1 MSVGPATPETRYEP
15 VFGWPSLPHGIS
27 FKEATSVGVDSQ
39 DRVYVFNRG
48 QHPMIVFDREG
59 NFITTWGE
67 GLFARPHDVT
77 VDDEDNLWLADDM
90 DHTIRKTTTDG
101 EVLMTLGTPGKPAPW
116 QQGGIFNR
124 PTQAAIHPVTGDL
137 FVSDGYG
144 NSHIHK
150 FDRDGKHIMTWGGS
164 GTDPGQFSLPHNIC
178 MLGEGRVVVCDREN
192 FRMQVFTT
200 DGEFVEQ
207 WHMHRP
213 MGLEAGKGEDT
224 NIYVCEAGGPPVM
237 AGVPNIG
244 QRVKVLD
251 RQGNEVTRFGNPLS
265 GEAPDQFLAPHSLS
279 VDSHGDVYVAE
290 VSYTAFGSQQDPPRE
305 VVSLRKWRRV
315 SG

>member
-1 MSVGPATPETRYEP
+1 MSAGPATAETRYEP
-15 VFGWPSLPHGIS
+15 VFGWPSLPHGVK
-27 FKEATSVGVDSQ
+27 FVEATSVGVDSQ

-48 QHPMIVFDREG
+48 PDPMMVFDRDG
-59 NFITTWGE
+59 NFLTTWGK
-67 GLFARPHDVT
+67 GTFKRPHDVT
-77 VDDEDNLWLADDM
+77 VDADDNLWLADDM
-90 DHTIRKTTTDG
+90 DHSIRKTTPEG
-101 EVLMTLGTPGKPAPW
+101 EVLMTLGTPGAPAPAH
-116 QQGGIFNR
+116 QGGMFNR
-124 PTQAAIHPVTGDL
+124 PTQAAIHPATGDI

-144 NSHIHK
+144 NSHIHR
-150 FDRDGKHIMTWGGS
+150 FDKDGKHIKTWGGP

-178 MLGEGRVVVCDREN
+178 MLGEDKVVVCDREN

-224 NIYVCEAGGPPVM
+224 NIYVCESGAPPVM
-237 AGVPNIG
+237 AGVPNLG

-251 RQGNEVTRFGNPLS
+251 RQGDEVLRFGNVHS
-265 GEAPDQFLAPHSLS
+265 GEGPDQFLAPHSTS

-290 VSYTAFGSQQDPPRE
+290 VSFTAFGSQQDPPRE

>member
-15 VFGWPSLPHGIS
+15 VFGWAKVPHGIR
-27 FKEATSVGVDSQ
+27 FVEATSVGVDSQ

-48 QHPMIVFDREG
+48 PDPMIVFDREG
-59 NFITTWGE
+59 NFITTWGRGE
-67 GLFARPHDVT
+67 FKRPHDVT
-77 VDDEDNLWLADDM
+77 ADADDNLYLADDM

-101 EVLMTLGTPGKPAPW
+101 EVLMTLGTPGVPAPLH
-116 QQGGIFNR
+116 QGGIFNR
-124 PTQAAIHPVTGDL
+124 PTHVAIHPVTGDL

-150 FDRDGKHIMTWGGS
+150 FDRDGKHIKTWGDPGS
-164 GTDPGQFSLPHNIC
+164 DPGQFSLPHNIC
-178 MLGEGRVVVCDREN
+178 MAGEDRVMVCDREN
-192 FRMQVFTT
+192 FRMQMFTT
-200 DGEFVEQ
+200 DGEFVKQ
-207 WHMHRP
+207 WNMHRP
-213 MGLEAGKGEDT
+213 MGLDVGKGEDT
-224 NIYVCEAGGPPVM
+224 GIYVAEAGAPPVM
-237 AGVPNIG
+237 ADAWNLG

-251 RQGNEVTRFGNPLS
+251 RDGNEVLRFGAGVA
-265 GEAPDQFLAPHSLS
+265 GEGPDQFLAPHSIA

-290 VSYTAFGSQQDPPRE
+290 VSFTAFGSQQDPPRE